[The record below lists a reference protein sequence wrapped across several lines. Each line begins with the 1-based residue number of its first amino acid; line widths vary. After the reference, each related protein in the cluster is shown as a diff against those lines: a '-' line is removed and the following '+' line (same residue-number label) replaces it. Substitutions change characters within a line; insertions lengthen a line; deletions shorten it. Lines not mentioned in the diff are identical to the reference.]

1 MTIQQKNRIQYIDL
15 AKGICII
22 MVVLYHI
29 AKYYDTS
36 LLVNSFFKLIRMPLY
51 FFLSGVFFKSYRGF
65 FDFFKR
71 KTNKLLI
78 PFVFWYL
85 LLSVCLS
92 LLLFHL
98 YEIKMDRMEETGF
111 WGALT
116 SFWYR
121 EDFPNSA
128 IWFLLCLFYVN
139 IIFYLV
145 YLASSHIKTHR
156 SWMIMG
162 LSLLIGFIG
171 LLLWRFG
178 INLPAFI
185 DSALSSLPFF
195 CFGYLIKN
203 NTKLLE
209 PNKFDKHLLLYS
221 ILLFCFVGGV
231 ALVFREGYSL
241 KFNQFT
247 IKSALIAY
255 PCGLLG
261 TLAVI
266 LFSKKINKLPMVSY
280 FGQYSIMIL
289 VTHKVVLEL
298 YGLLFRSIGIAD
310 HIAIY
315 INLTITLMSYF
326 LLIPF
331 MKRFM
336 PHVTAQKDIIK
347 V

>member
-128 IWFLLCLFYVN
+128 IWFLF
-139 IIFYLV
+139 IF
-145 YLASSHIKTHR
+145 
-156 SWMIMG
+156 
-162 LSLLIGFIG
+162 F
-171 LLLWRFG
+171 
-178 INLPAFI
+178 
-185 DSALSSLPFF
+185 
-195 CFGYLIKN
+195 
-203 NTKLLE
+203 
-209 PNKFDKHLLLYS
+209 
-221 ILLFCFVGGV
+221 
-231 ALVFREGYSL
+231 
-241 KFNQFT
+241 
-247 IKSALIAY
+247 
-255 PCGLLG
+255 
-261 TLAVI
+261 
-266 LFSKKINKLPMVSY
+266 
-280 FGQYSIMIL
+280 
-289 VTHKVVLEL
+289 
-298 YGLLFRSIGIAD
+298 
-310 HIAIY
+310 
-315 INLTITLMSYF
+315 
-326 LLIPF
+326 
-331 MKRFM
+331 
-336 PHVTAQKDIIK
+336 
-347 V
+347 